1 VAITARP
8 YETQDDL
15 RRMQSLQQE
24 LWRLEGPRVLTH
36 VGDLAWWATMH
47 TGRDE
52 EWERRLWLDGDRC
65 VAWAWFRRPAALD
78 YDLHPDH
85 LRGDLHRE
93 LLDWFESVAESDVP
107 RTTFALES
115 EDERIAVLRQRG
127 YARAAGGSSYVYYVS
142 ELDGSDAVP
151 ELPEGFTLRT
161 VDPVRDLHAR
171 VEVHRAAWTN
181 SRVTEESYRN
191 VMRAWPYRC
200 DLDCVV
206 EAPDGS
212 FAASVLCWYDD
223 ENRVGELEPVGTHR
237 DHRRR
242 GGAAAACAYALR
254 RLRDEG
260 ACRAIVYAGGR
271 VEDEPA
277 RSLYETVG
285 FREHSRVIEFR
296 KAA

>member
-24 LWRLEGPRVLTH
+24 LWRLEGPHVLTH
-36 VGDLAWWATMH
+36 VGDLAWGATMH
-47 TGRDE
+47 VGRE
-52 EWERRLWLDGDRC
+52 AEWERRLWLDGDRC
-65 VAWAWFRRPAALD
+65 VAWAWLRRPAALD
-78 YDLHPDH
+78 YEVHPDH
-85 LRGDLHRE
+85 LGGGLHGE
-93 LLDWFESVAESDVP
+93 LLDWFESVADVGVP

-115 EDERIAVLRQRG
+115 DDERIAVLGERG
-127 YARAAGGSSYVYYVS
+127 FTHAAGGASYVYYVS
-142 ELDGSDAVP
+142 ELHGSDALR

-161 VDPVRDLHAR
+161 VDPARDLHAR

-181 SRVTEESYRN
+181 SRVSEESYRN
-191 VMRAWPYRC
+191 VMLAWPYRA

-223 ENRVGELEPVGTHR
+223 ENRVGELEPVGTDR

-242 GGAAAACAYALR
+242 GFAAAACEYALR
-254 RLRDEG
+254 RLREEG
-260 ACRAIVYAGGR
+260 ALRAIVYAGGR

-277 RSLYETVG
+277 RSLYESVG
-285 FREHSRVIEFR
+285 FRQHSRVIEMR